1 MALLMLF
8 DPHHARAGD
17 VDEST
22 KKYCI
27 EYNKQTITV
36 TGMMFVRKVEY
47 DVPGDAPPEG
57 RGGSVTFPILFLDQ
71 QMCAY
76 GMMIPR
82 NVGCGRYNSSMST
95 IAFSASGPPHP

>member
-1 MALLMLF
+1 MISRKNLSACSSRA
-8 DPHHARAGD
+8 HARAGD

-76 GMMIPR
+76 GDDDSEER
-82 NVGCGRYNSSMST
+82 REWALQFLDAADC
-95 IAFSASGPPHP
+95 F